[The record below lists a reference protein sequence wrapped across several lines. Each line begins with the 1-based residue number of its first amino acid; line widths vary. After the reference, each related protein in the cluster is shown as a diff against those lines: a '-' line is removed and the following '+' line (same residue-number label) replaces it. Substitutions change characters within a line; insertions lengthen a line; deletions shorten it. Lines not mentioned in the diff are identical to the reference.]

1 MKLIQELGI
10 NIDKLTLDD
19 VFELYEYSTY
29 PLFTNGDYNLNI
41 FGIRNPKGRAD
52 EFDDVLGILY
62 KKRGIWE
69 LFQMKATTDP
79 GVYYMKNPMVA
90 DGCGILAEGFYK
102 GMWKTGYFHG
112 VKCLIQKGVIQYY
125 RDNNRDLI
133 HDLDTKTLKSGGAEI
148 GCFMHPHFQ
157 NVQIAKQVWNSS
169 AMCQVPKSNNDFQVF
184 MGIVEKAIPLF
195 GDSFSYSL
203 FN

>member
-1 MKLIQELGI
+1 MSLITELEI
-10 NIDKLTLDD
+10 NLDKLTLDNVLD
-19 VFELYEYSTY
+19 LYEMSNY

-41 FGIRNPKGRAD
+41 FGLRNPKGRAD
-52 EFDDVLGILY
+52 EFDDVIGILY
-62 KKRGIWE
+62 KKRVIWE

-90 DGCGILAEGFYK
+90 DGCGILAEGFYR

-112 VKCLIQKGVIQYY
+112 VKCLIQKGVIRYY

-157 NVQIAKQVWNSS
+157 NVQIAKKVWNSS
-169 AMCQVPKSNNDFQVF
+169 AMCQVPQSNNDFATF